1 MIELHIEKML
11 PVVLSLQ
18 NTNRYVIEGW
28 IFGDARLANLSIK
41 VGGKS
46 FPARYTEIMRRDVAR
61 LYSNRNKQWSL
72 FSGFAIPV
80 FLDPVDVAQE
90 LQVTLLA
97 TFRNQEILE
106 KQLGTLTLKPWQK
119 DQPRIT
125 LPPDVDPDKLVFIA
139 MATYNPDQA
148 GLLRQI
154 ESIRDQDY
162 QHWICLVCDD
172 ASEPEKL
179 QVIRNVLSGD
189 CRFMLLENEQNV
201 GAYRNF
207 ERCLEQVP
215 PEARY
220 VAMADQDDYWYPG
233 KLSRTI
239 VELTGPTQ
247 LAYCDMRIVGHDGAV
262 ISETFWCNRK
272 NYYLKKDLDLLTL
285 ANTVGATAAVFR
297 VELLQKVL
305 PFPEFGGNLHHDK
318 WLAIIAAASG
328 GIEYVNAPLYDY
340 IQHAD
345 NVIGF
350 CDFNRTSI
358 MSGLKSWHTYHA
370 YRTARRSIPFHRRM
384 KPYLRMI
391 LDVANEMTQFYY
403 IHGKQVET
411 FAEAAACRGL
421 DAESLGLI
429 SRVSSSPGLF
439 RMLIKIRLTKATSN
453 NLEVRLLAGRF
464 VNAIMKIFLPTGCR
478 LVWRRFCRNNK

>member
-1 MIELHIEKML
+1 MIELNVEKML
-11 PVVLSLQ
+11 PMVFSLQ

-46 FPARYTEIMRRDVAR
+46 FPARYTEIMRRDVAKLHCDR
-61 LYSNRNKQWSL
+61 DKQWSL
-72 FSGFAIPV
+72 FSGFSIPV
-80 FLDPVDVAQE
+80 FLDPVEFAQE
-90 LQVTLLA
+90 VPVTLLA

-106 KQLGTLTLKPWQK
+106 KQLGILKLKPWQK
-119 DQPRIT
+119 DQSQIT

-148 GLLRQI
+148 GLQRQI
-154 ESIRDQDY
+154 DSIRDQDY
-162 QHWICLVCDD
+162 RHWICLICDD
-172 ASEPEKL
+172 ASQPEKL
-179 QVIRNVLSGD
+179 QVIRNVLGGD
-189 CRFMLLENEQNV
+189 GRFILLENDSNA

-215 PEARY
+215 PEAKF
-220 VAMADQDDYWYPG
+220 VAMADQDDYWYPD

-239 VELTGPTQ
+239 AELTGSTR
-247 LAYCDMRIVGHDGAV
+247 LAYCDMRIVGHDGTV
-262 ISETFWCNRK
+262 VSETFWRNRK

-297 VELLQKVL
+297 VELLRKAL

-328 GIEYVNAPLYDY
+328 GIKYVNAPLYDY

-350 CDFNRTSI
+350 CDFGRTSI
-358 MSGLKSWHTYHA
+358 MGGLKSWHTYYE
-370 YRTARRSIPFHRRM
+370 YRVSRRSIPFHRRM

-391 LDVANEMTQFYY
+391 LDVANEMSQFYY
-403 IHGKQVET
+403 VHGKQIET

-421 DAESLGLI
+421 DSESLGLI
-429 SRVSSSPGLF
+429 SRVSSSSGLF

-453 NLEVRLLAGRF
+453 NLEVRLLAGRC
-464 VNAIMKIFLPTGCR
+464 VNAAMKIFLPVTNR
-478 LVWRRFCRNNK
+478 LVWHRFCRSNH